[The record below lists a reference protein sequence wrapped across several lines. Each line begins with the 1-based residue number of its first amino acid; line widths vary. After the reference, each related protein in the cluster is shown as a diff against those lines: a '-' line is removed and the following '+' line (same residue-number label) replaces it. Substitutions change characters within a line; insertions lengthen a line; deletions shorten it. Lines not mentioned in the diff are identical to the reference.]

1 MTQREVEVLGLVTAG
16 KIDREIA
23 EELSIS
29 VNTEGNH
36 LRSILSKT
44 DSANRNEAAA
54 YAIRRGLEPDGET
67 AGEWSSQRTST
78 QKTLETMV

>member
-1 MTQREVEVLGLVTAG
+1 MTQREVEVLGLVPAG

-29 VNTEGNH
+29 VNTKGNH

-44 DSANRNEAAA
+44 DSANRNEATA
-54 YAIRRGLEPDGET
+54 YAIRRGLEPNGKTVGE
-67 AGEWSSQRTST
+67 
-78 QKTLETMV
+78 

>member
-23 EELSIS
+23 EEPSIS

-44 DSANRNEAAA
+44 DERSSSICHQARTRAGRRNR
-54 YAIRRGLEPDGET
+54 RRMVITTDVNPENLGNHGLND
-67 AGEWSSQRTST
+67 
-78 QKTLETMV
+78 

>member
-1 MTQREVEVLGLVTAG
+1 MGPPRRG

-78 QKTLETMV
+78 QKILETMV

>member
-1 MTQREVEVLGLVTAG
+1 MGPPRRG

-36 LRSILSKT
+36 LRSILSKA
-44 DSANRNEAAA
+44 DSANRTEIAA

-67 AGEWSSQRTST
+67 AGE
-78 QKTLETMV
+78 

>member
-1 MTQREVEVLGLVTAG
+1 MLGLVPAG

-23 EELSIS
+23 EELSIN

-44 DSANRNEAAA
+44 DSANRTEAAA
-54 YAIRRGLEPDGET
+54 YAIKRGLEPDEET
-67 AGEWSSQRTST
+67 AGE
-78 QKTLETMV
+78 

>member
-1 MTQREVEVLGLVTAG
+1 MGPPRRG

-44 DSANRNEAAA
+44 DSANRTEAAA
-54 YAIRRGLEPDGET
+54 YAIKRGLEPDEET
-67 AGEWSSQRTST
+67 AGE
-78 QKTLETMV
+78 

>member
-1 MTQREVEVLGLVTAG
+1 MGPPSRG

-36 LRSILSKT
+36 LRSILSKA
-44 DSANRNEAAA
+44 DSANRTEIAA
-54 YAIRRGLEPDGET
+54 YAIRRGLEPDGKT
-67 AGEWSSQRTST
+67 VGE
-78 QKTLETMV
+78 

>member
-1 MTQREVEVLGLVTAG
+1 MGPPRRG

-44 DSANRNEAAA
+44 DSANRNEAA
-54 YAIRRGLEPDGET
+54 YAIRRGLEPDGEP
-67 AGEWSSQRTST
+67 AGE
-78 QKTLETMV
+78 

>member
-1 MTQREVEVLGLVTAG
+1 MGPPRRG

-54 YAIRRGLEPDGET
+54 YAIRRGLEPNGET

>member
-1 MTQREVEVLGLVTAG
+1 MPGLVPAG

-44 DSANRNEAAA
+44 DSANRNEAA
-54 YAIRRGLEPDGET
+54 YAIRRGPEPD
-67 AGEWSSQRTST
+67 
-78 QKTLETMV
+78 

>member
-1 MTQREVEVLGLVTAG
+1 MTQREVEVPGLVTAG

-23 EELSIS
+23 EELFIS

-44 DSANRNEAAA
+44 DSANRTEAAA
-54 YAIRRGLEPDGET
+54 YAIKRGLEPDEET
-67 AGEWSSQRTST
+67 AGE
-78 QKTLETMV
+78 

>member
-1 MTQREVEVLGLVTAG
+1 LTQREVGVPGLVPAG

-44 DSANRNEAAA
+44 DSANRNEAAV
-54 YAIRRGLEPDGET
+54 YTIRPGLEPDGKT
-67 AGEWSSQRTST
+67 IGE
-78 QKTLETMV
+78 

>member
-1 MTQREVEVLGLVTAG
+1 MPAG

-29 VNTEGNH
+29 VNTKGNH

-54 YAIRRGLEPDGET
+54 YAIRRGLEPNGKTVGE
-67 AGEWSSQRTST
+67 
-78 QKTLETMV
+78 

>member
-1 MTQREVEVLGLVTAG
+1 MGPPRRG

-44 DSANRNEAAA
+44 DSANRTEAAA
-54 YAIRRGLEPDGET
+54 YAIKRGLEPDEEP
-67 AGEWSSQRTST
+67 AGE
-78 QKTLETMV
+78 

>member
-1 MTQREVEVLGLVTAG
+1 MGPPRRG

-44 DSANRNEAAA
+44 DSANRNEAEA
-54 YAIRRGLEPDGET
+54 YAIRRGLEPDEEP
-67 AGEWSSQRTST
+67 AGE
-78 QKTLETMV
+78 

>member
-1 MTQREVEVLGLVTAG
+1 MGPPRRG

-44 DSANRNEAAA
+44 DSANRTEAAA
-54 YAIRRGLEPDGET
+54 YAIKCGLEPDEET
-67 AGEWSSQRTST
+67 AGE
-78 QKTLETMV
+78 

>member
-1 MTQREVEVLGLVTAG
+1 MGPPRRG

-36 LRSILSKT
+36 LRRILSKT
-44 DSANRNEAAA
+44 DSANRNEAEA
-54 YAIRRGLEPDGET
+54 YAIRRRLEPDEEP
-67 AGEWSSQRTST
+67 AGE
-78 QKTLETMV
+78 

>member
-1 MTQREVEVLGLVTAG
+1 MGPPRRG

-29 VNTEGNH
+29 VNIEGNH

-44 DSANRNEAAA
+44 DSANRNEAA
-54 YAIRRGLEPDGET
+54 YAIRR
-67 AGEWSSQRTST
+67 
-78 QKTLETMV
+78 

>member
-1 MTQREVEVLGLVTAG
+1 MGPPRRG

-54 YAIRRGLEPDGET
+54 YAIRPGLEPDEEP
-67 AGEWSSQRTST
+67 AGE
-78 QKTLETMV
+78 

>member
-1 MTQREVEVLGLVTAG
+1 MGPPRRG

-44 DSANRNEAAA
+44 DSANRNEAA
-54 YAIRRGLEPDGET
+54 YAIRRGLEPDEEP
-67 AGEWSSQRTST
+67 AGE
-78 QKTLETMV
+78 

>member
-1 MTQREVEVLGLVTAG
+1 MGPPRRG

-36 LRSILSKT
+36 LRSILRKT

-54 YAIRRGLEPDGET
+54 YAIRRGLEPDGEP
-67 AGEWSSQRTST
+67 AGE
-78 QKTLETMV
+78 